1 MITHIS
7 PDRRFLT
14 APELLGS
21 GLTHYAINKLVA
33 SGKLIKRTKSVYEN
47 TEYTGDASDFAVAAA
62 YAPKGI
68 LCMMTAARYYGL
80 TTYLPDAIDIAI
92 ERSMKVSKL
101 PEWPS
106 IRIWYFPTARYEMGQ
121 TSISDE
127 SGQYRIYDQAKTV
140 ADILYYRNKVGIEE
154 TKEILKNYLDKED
167 RNLMQLH
174 HYAEELGCGKILRTY
189 LEVLL

>member
-1 MITHIS
+1 MITQIS
-7 PDRRFLT
+7 SDRRFLT
-14 APELLGS
+14 VPELLDS
-21 GLTHYAINKLVA
+21 GLTHYGINKLVK
-33 SGKLIKRTKSVYEN
+33 SGKLIKRTKKVYEN
-47 TEYTGDASDFAVAAA
+47 TEYTGDTSDFAVAAA
-62 YAPKGI
+62 YVPKGI
-68 LCMMTAARYYGL
+68 ICMMTAARYYGL
-80 TTYLPDAIDIAI
+80 TSYLPDTIDAAI
-92 ERSMKVSKL
+92 ERSMKVSRL
-101 PEWPS
+101 PECPS
-106 IRIWYFPTARYEMGQ
+106 ISIWYFPATRYEMGQ

-154 TKEILKNYLDKED
+154 TKEVLKSYLDKDD